1 MSEKSS
7 FPVPQ
12 CPTDYAFQRIGGK
25 HKGRLLWH
33 LQFGP
38 VRYGQLRRLI
48 SGVSTKM
55 LTQALRELEADGL
68 IARHEFAEVPPRV
81 EYTLLA
87 SGAKLLPFID
97 LLRDWAEEQMQVAE
111 VFPRCTITS
120 CPAGTCLNF
129 AGRQPLYNSFRL
141 LLPSSV

>member
-1 MSEKSS
+1 M
-7 FPVPQ
+7 
-12 CPTDYAFQRIGGK
+12 DYAFQRIGGK
-25 HKGRLLWH
+25 HKGRLLWN

-55 LTQALRELEADGL
+55 LTQTLRELEADGL
-68 IARHEFAEVPPRV
+68 IARHEFAEVPLRV

-97 LLRDWAEEQMQVAE
+97 LLRDWAEEQMQAAG
-111 VFPRCTITS
+111 I
-120 CPAGTCLNF
+120 PALHN
-129 AGRQPLYNSFRL
+129 NIL
-141 LLPSSV
+141 LE